1 MNEIKAWVEQNKEDD
16 LLVAT
21 ARVSVNVI
29 DHLLAKG
36 VPFVV
41 VEVFLSF
48 LGYHKQRI
56 EKYLDHDKAE
66 AIYIYIPTVLILPFL
81 KLYRINL
88 SHKE

>member
-1 MNEIKAWVEQNKEDD
+1 MNEIKAWVDQNKEDD
-16 LLVAT
+16 LLTAT
-21 ARVSVNVI
+21 AKVSVNVI

-41 VEVFLSF
+41 IEVYLSF

-56 EKYLDHDKAE
+56 EKCLDHDKADT
-66 AIYIYIPTVLILPFL
+66 IYVYIPSVLMLPFL
-81 KLYRINL
+81 KLYRIKL